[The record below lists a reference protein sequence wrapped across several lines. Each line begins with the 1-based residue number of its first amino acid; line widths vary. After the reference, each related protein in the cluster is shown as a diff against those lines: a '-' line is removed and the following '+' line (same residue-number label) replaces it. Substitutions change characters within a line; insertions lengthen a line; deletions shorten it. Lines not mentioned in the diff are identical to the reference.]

1 MAVNTSRMLPKLP
14 ALEKRCTKEIL
25 RKTIED
31 NYGIVT
37 AVCNMLD
44 CTASQFYKALAH
56 FGLEEELEKAREQLA
71 SRAESTLLK
80 ALDSDDERIRLQAA
94 EFILKMRG
102 QRCGWTGSPSAQQID
117 IQNGQVSIKQI
128 FGIGEQ

>member
-1 MAVNTSRMLPKLP
+1 MNTSHMLPKLP
-14 ALEKRCTKEIL
+14 ALEKRCTKDSL
-25 RKTIED
+25 KKTIEE

-44 CTASQFYKALAH
+44 CTASQFYKALKH

-71 SRAESTLLK
+71 SKAESTLLK
-80 ALDSDDERIRLQAA
+80 ALESDDEKIRLQAA
-94 EFILKMRG
+94 EFVLKMRG
-102 QRCGWTGSPSAQQID
+102 QRCGWIGSPSAQQID
-117 IQNGQVSIKQI
+117 VKDGQISIKQI

>member
-1 MAVNTSRMLPKLP
+1 MAVNTSHMLPKLP

-44 CTASQFYKALAH
+44 CTASQFYKALKH
-56 FGLEEELEKAREQLA
+56 FALEEELEKAREQLA
-71 SRAESTLLK
+71 SKAESTLLR
-80 ALDSDDERIRLQAA
+80 ALESEDEKVALQAA

-102 QRCGWTGSPSAQQID
+102 QRSGWLASPNAQQID
-117 IQNGQVSIKQI
+117 VKDGQVSIKQLF
-128 FGIGEQ
+128 FGDE